1 MWTFY
6 FYLVLATIIVL
17 YKEHKWILLHGSPEY
32 WILIGHSKR
41 SAGNNDKLHKLTFKS
56 KTPG

>member
-41 SAGNNDKLHKLTFKS
+41 SAGMINCIN
-56 KTPG
+56 